1 MKLMEDL
8 IHMLNE
14 ASKAYYNGESTM
26 TDIEYD
32 KLFDELKSLEER
44 TGLIYSNSPNKNVG
58 ATILN
63 HLTKK
68 TIDTQPMLSLDKVH
82 SAEEVVEFAKNKTM
96 VAMLKCD
103 GLSVRLIYKNGKL
116 ESANTRGDGEVGVD
130 ITEHIKQ
137 FQNVPLT
144 IPEHKGE
151 TLIVDGEA
159 IIKLRDFELINKN
172 GQFKNPRNTAAG
184 TLNSLDTSVV
194 KDRKLSFI
202 AWDII
207 SGYNAETME
216 FALNYLDRI
225 GFETVPRVIIQNSS
239 SVEDIDM
246 ANKAIM
252 EYDTIPYNGIVWHL
266 NNIPSD
272 GVVWKYD
279 DLEYGKSLGR
289 TSHHFNWAIAWK
301 PEIETFETRLVD
313 IDWTMGR
320 TGVLTPV
327 AVFEPVDDG
336 ESIITRASLHNLS
349 VMEETVKIPYI
360 GQKLEIYKANMII
373 PQILSADKDGFFRYE
388 LDEEGNERTAW
399 VAEMINLPDICPV
412 CGGMVKIEQEY
423 DTKTLVCINT
433 LCEGKLVNRLDHFAG
448 KKGLDIKGLSK
459 ATLDKLI
466 EWGWVSEPAD
476 LYKLA
481 DHRDEWIKKAGFGVK
496 SVDNILSAIED
507 SRHPTLD
514 QFISSLG
521 IPLIGKTV
529 SKDLLNYIE
538 SYEDLKEKAVS
549 KWDFTKIDGFAY
561 SKANAIWSFNFS
573 EADRVRDFMEF
584 TVEEKVEVVN
594 NLEDLTIVITGKLN
608 SFKNRAELQ
617 EVIESRGGKV
627 VGSVSKNTKY
637 LINNDTQS
645 NSSKN
650 VAAKKLGI
658 PIISEEEFK
667 QKFLT
672 Q

>member
-44 TGLIYSNSPNKNVG
+44 TGLIYSNSPTQKVG
-58 ATILN
+58 ATVLD

-68 TIDTQPMLSLDKVH
+68 TIDIQPMLSLDKVH
-82 SAEEVVEFAKNKTM
+82 SAEEVVEFAKKKTM

-116 ESANTRGDGEVGVD
+116 ESANTRGDGEVGID

-144 IPEHKGE
+144 IPKHKGE

-216 FALNYLDRI
+216 FALNYLDKI

-239 SVEDIDM
+239 SVEDVDM

-252 EYDTIPYNGIVWHL
+252 EYNTIPYNGIVWHL

-279 DLEYGKSLGR
+279 DLDYGKSLGR
-289 TSHHFNWAIAWK
+289 TSHHFNWAVAWK
-301 PEIETFETRLVD
+301 PEIETFETKLVN

-336 ESIITRASLHNLS
+336 ESVITRASLHNLS
-349 VMEETVKIPYI
+349 VMKDTVKIPYV
-360 GQKLEIYKANMII
+360 GQKLKIYKANMII
-373 PQILSADKDGFFRYE
+373 PQILSADKDGFYKYD
-388 LDEEGNERTAW
+388 LDENGNEYTSW
-399 VAEMINLPDICPV
+399 VAEMIPLPEVCPI
-412 CGGMVKIEQEY
+412 CGGMVKIAQEY

-466 EWGWVSEPAD
+466 EWGWVNEPVD

-481 DHRDEWIKKAGFGVK
+481 DHRDEWIQKAGFGVK

-529 SKDLLNYIE
+529 SKDLLDYIE
-538 SYEDLKEKAVS
+538 SYEDLKEKAIS

-561 SKANAIWSFNFS
+561 SKANAIWSFDFS
-573 EADRVRDFMEF
+573 EADRVREFMEF
-584 TVEEKVEVVN
+584 TIEEKVEAVN

-650 VAAKKLGI
+650 VTAKKLGI

-672 Q
+672 

>member
-44 TGLIYSNSPNKNVG
+44 TGLIYSNSPTQKVG
-58 ATILN
+58 ATVLD

-68 TIDTQPMLSLDKVH
+68 TIDIQPMLSLDKVH
-82 SAEEVVEFAKNKTM
+82 SAEEVVEFAKKKTM

-144 IPEHKGE
+144 IPKHKGE

-172 GQFKNPRNTAAG
+172 GQFKNSRNTAAG

-194 KDRKLSFI
+194 KERRLSFI

-207 SGYNAETME
+207 GGIVTNSME
-216 FALNYLDRI
+216 RKLLTLNEF
-225 GFETVPRVIIQNSS
+225 GFEIVPFGVVQGPTIEDVDQLNKLLPSS
-239 SVEDIDM
+239 QSHD
-246 ANKAIM
+246 
-252 EYDTIPYNGIVWHL
+252 
-266 NNIPSD
+266 IPSD

-279 DLEYGKSLGR
+279 DLDYGKSLGR
-289 TSHHFNWAIAWK
+289 TSHHFNWAVAWK
-301 PEIETFETRLVD
+301 PEIETFETKLVN

-336 ESIITRASLHNLS
+336 ESVITRASLHNLS
-349 VMEETVKIPYI
+349 VMEDTVKIPYY

-373 PQILSADKDGFFRYE
+373 PQILSADKDGFVRYE
-388 LDEEGNERTAW
+388 IDEEGNERTAW
-399 VAEMINLPDICPV
+399 VAEMIPLPEECPV
-412 CGGMVKIEQEY
+412 CGGMVKIAKEY

-466 EWGWVSEPAD
+466 EWGWVNEPAD

-481 DHRDEWIKKAGFGVK
+481 DHRDEWIQKTGFGVK

-529 SKDLLNYIE
+529 SKDLLDYIE
-538 SYEDLKEKAVS
+538 SYEDLKEKAIS

-561 SKANAIWSFNFS
+561 SKANAIWSFDFS
-573 EADRVRDFMEF
+573 EADRVREFMEF

-594 NLEDLTIVITGKLN
+594 NLEDVTIVITGKLN

-650 VAAKKLGI
+650 VTAKKLGI

-672 Q
+672 

>member
-1 MKLMEDL
+1 MFKNQMQKLQ
-8 IHMLNE
+8 MLNLIE
-14 ASKAYYNGESTM
+14 KLNQASYAYYNGESIM
-26 TDIEYD
+26 EDAQ
-32 KLFDELKSLEER
+32 FDSLYKELERLEEECNFK
-44 TGLIYSNSPNKNVG
+44 YAMSPTQKVG
-58 ATILN
+58 AEVLD
-63 HLTKK
+63 HLEKISIESK
-68 TIDTQPMLSLDKVH
+68 PMLSLGKVH
-82 SAEEVVEFAKNKTM
+82 SVEEVLDFSKGRAM
-96 VAMLKCD
+96 VAMSKCD
-103 GLSVRLIYKNGKL
+103 GLSMRLVYENGML
-116 ESANTRGDGEVGVD
+116 VSANTRGNGQIGVD
-130 ITEHIKQ
+130 ITAHALHMQ
-137 FQNVPLT
+137 YVPLN
-144 IPEHKGE
+144 ISYKHR
-151 TLIVDGEA
+151 IVVDGEA
-159 IIKLRDFELINKN
+159 VIYYSDFEKTNKN
-172 GQFKNPRNTAAG
+172 NEFKNPRNTAAG
-184 TLNSLDTSVV
+184 TLNSLDPKLASE
-194 KDRKLSFI
+194 RRLSFV
-202 AWDII
+202 AWDITEGG
-207 SGYNAETME
+207 SENTME
-216 FALNYLDRI
+216 RRLYELDVL
-225 GFETVPRVIIQNSS
+225 GFKVVPNIVLVDVQDYSIEET
-239 SVEDIDM
+239 
-246 ANKAIM
+246 
-252 EYDTIPYNGIVWHL
+252 
-266 NNIPSD
+266 NNILHSIADLPTD
-272 GVVWKYD
+272 GVVWKYND
-279 DLEYGKSLGR
+279 IAYGESLGR

-336 ESIITRASLHNLS
+336 ESVITRASLHNLS
-349 VMEETVKIPYI
+349 VMEDTVKIPYY

-373 PQILSADKDGFFRYE
+373 PQILSADKDGFVRYE
-388 LDEEGNERTAW
+388 IDEEGNERTAW
-399 VAEMINLPDICPV
+399 VAEMIPLPEVCPV
-412 CGGMVKIEQEY
+412 CGGMVKIAKEY

-466 EWGWVSEPAD
+466 EWGWVNEPVD

-481 DHRDEWIKKAGFGVK
+481 DHRDEWIQKTGFGVK

-529 SKDLLNYIE
+529 SKDLLDYIE
-538 SYEDLKEKAVS
+538 SYEDLKEKAIS

-561 SKANAIWSFNFS
+561 SKANAIWSFDFS
-573 EADRVRDFMEF
+573 EADRVREFMEF
-584 TVEEKVEVVN
+584 TVEEKVEVIN
-594 NLEDLTIVITGKLN
+594 NLEDITIVITGKLN

-650 VAAKKLGI
+650 VTAKKLGI

-672 Q
+672 

>member
-44 TGLIYSNSPNKNVG
+44 TGLIYSNSPTQKVG
-58 ATILN
+58 ATVLD

-68 TIDTQPMLSLDKVH
+68 TIDIQPMLSLDKVH
-82 SAEEVVEFAKNKTM
+82 SAEEIVEFAKKKTM

-144 IPEHKGE
+144 IPKHKGE

-194 KDRKLSFI
+194 KERRLSFI

-207 SGYNAETME
+207 GGIITNSME
-216 FALNYLDRI
+216 RNLLTLNEF
-225 GFETVPRVIIQNSS
+225 GFEIVPFGIVQDPT
-239 SVEDIDM
+239 VEDVDQL
-246 ANKAIM
+246 NKLLPSSQSH
-252 EYDTIPYNGIVWHL
+252 DIPN
-266 NNIPSD
+266 D

-279 DLEYGKSLGR
+279 DLNYGKSLGR
-289 TSHHFNWAIAWK
+289 TSHHFNWAVAWK
-301 PEIETFETRLVD
+301 PEIETFETKLVN

-336 ESIITRASLHNLS
+336 ESVITRASLHNLS
-349 VMEETVKIPYI
+349 VMEDTVKIPYY
-360 GQKLEIYKANMII
+360 GQKLKIYKANMII
-373 PQILSADKDGFFRYE
+373 PQILSADKDGFVRYE
-388 LDEEGNERTAW
+388 IDEEGNERTAW
-399 VAEMINLPDICPV
+399 VAEMIPLPQECPV
-412 CGGMVKIEQEY
+412 CGGMVKIVQEY

-466 EWGWVSEPAD
+466 EWGWVNEPVD

-481 DHRDEWIKKAGFGVK
+481 DHRDEWIQKAGFGVK

-529 SKDLLNYIE
+529 SKDLLDYIE
-538 SYEDLKEKAVS
+538 SYEDLKEKAIS
-549 KWDFTKIDGFAY
+549 KWDFTEIDGFAY
-561 SKANAIWSFNFS
+561 SKANAIWSFDFS
-573 EADRVRDFMEF
+573 EADRVREFMEF
-584 TVEEKVEVVN
+584 TVEEKPEVKAT
-594 NLEDLTIVITGKLN
+594 LEGAVVVITGRLN
-608 SFKNRAELQ
+608 QFKNRAELQ
-617 EVIESRGGKV
+617 TAIINHGGKV
-627 VGSVSKNTKY
+627 VGSISKNTTY
-637 LINNDTQS
+637 LINNDITS
-645 NSSKN
+645 GSAKN
-650 VAAKKLGI
+650 VSAKKLGI
-658 PIISEEEFK
+658 PILAEEEFS

-672 Q
+672 

>member
-1 MKLMEDL
+1 MENL
-8 IHMLNE
+8 IHILNE

-44 TGLIYSNSPNKNVG
+44 TGLIYSNSPTQKVG
-58 ATILN
+58 ATILD

-68 TIDTQPMLSLDKVH
+68 TIDIQPMLSLDKVH
-82 SAEEVVEFAKNKTM
+82 SAEEVVEFAKKKTM

-116 ESANTRGDGEVGVD
+116 ESANTRGNGEVGVD

-137 FQNVPLT
+137 FLNVPLT
-144 IPEHKGE
+144 IPKYKGE

-159 IIKLRDFELINKN
+159 VIKLKDFELINKN

-194 KDRKLSFI
+194 KDRRLSFI

-207 SGYNAETME
+207 EGIISNSME
-216 FALNYLDRI
+216 RNLITLNEF
-225 GFETVPRVIIQNSS
+225 GFETVPF
-239 SVEDIDM
+239 
-246 ANKAIM
+246 
-252 EYDTIPYNGIVWHL
+252 GIVQEPTIEEVDQL
-266 NNIPSD
+266 NKRLPSSQSYDIPSD

-279 DLEYGKSLGR
+279 DLDYAKSLGR
-289 TSHHFNWAIAWK
+289 TSHHFNWAVAWK
-301 PEIETFETRLVD
+301 PEIETFETKLVN
-313 IDWTMGR
+313 IDWNMGR
-320 TGVLTPV
+320 MGALTPV

-336 ESIITRASLHNLS
+336 ESVITRASLHNLS
-349 VMEETVKIPYI
+349 VMEEILGIPYI

-373 PQILSADKDGFFRYE
+373 PQILSADKDGFDIYAT
-388 LDEEGNERTAW
+388 DKKGNKLIKW
-399 VAEMINLPDICPV
+399 NNPQIYLPQKCPI
-412 CGGMVKIEQEY
+412 CGGMVKIVQEY

-466 EWGWVSEPAD
+466 EWGWVNEPAD

-481 DHRDEWIKKAGFGVK
+481 DHRDEWIQKTGFGVK

-529 SKDLLNYIE
+529 SKDLLDYIE
-538 SYEDLKEKAVS
+538 SYEDLKEKAIS

-561 SKANAIWSFNFS
+561 SKANAIWSFDFS
-573 EADRVRDFMEF
+573 EADRVREFMEF
-584 TVEEKVEVVN
+584 TVEEKPEVKAT
-594 NLEDLTIVITGKLN
+594 LEGAVVVITGRLN
-608 SFKNRAELQ
+608 QFKNRAELQ
-617 EVIESRGGKV
+617 TAIINHGGKV
-627 VGSVSKNTKY
+627 VGSISKNTTY
-637 LINNDTQS
+637 LINNDITS
-645 NSSKN
+645 GSVKN
-650 VAAKKLGI
+650 ISAKKLGV
-658 PIISEEEFK
+658 PILTEEEFS

-672 Q
+672 

>member
-44 TGLIYSNSPNKNVG
+44 TGLIYSNSPTQKVG
-58 ATILN
+58 ATVLD

-68 TIDTQPMLSLDKVH
+68 TIDIQPMLSLDKVH
-82 SAEEVVEFAKNKTM
+82 SAEEVVEFAKKKTM

-144 IPEHKGE
+144 IPKYKGE

-159 IIKLRDFELINKN
+159 IIKLRDFEFINKN

-194 KDRKLSFI
+194 KERRLSFI

-207 SGYNAETME
+207 GGIISNSME
-216 FALNYLDRI
+216 RKLLTLNEF
-225 GFETVPRVIIQNSS
+225 GFEIVPFGVVQGPTIEDVDQLNKLLPSS
-239 SVEDIDM
+239 QSHD
-246 ANKAIM
+246 
-252 EYDTIPYNGIVWHL
+252 
-266 NNIPSD
+266 IPSD

-279 DLEYGKSLGR
+279 DLDYGKSLGR
-289 TSHHFNWAIAWK
+289 TSHHFNWAVAWK
-301 PEIETFETRLVD
+301 PEIETFETKLVN

-336 ESIITRASLHNLS
+336 ESVITRASLHNLS
-349 VMEETVKIPYI
+349 VMEDTVKIPYY

-373 PQILSADKDGFFRYE
+373 PQILSADKDGFVRYE
-388 LDEEGNERTAW
+388 IDEEGNERTAW
-399 VAEMINLPDICPV
+399 VAEMIPLPEVCPV
-412 CGGMVKIEQEY
+412 CGGMVKIAKEY

-466 EWGWVSEPAD
+466 EWGWVNEPVD

-481 DHRDEWIKKAGFGVK
+481 DHRDEWIQKTGFGVK
-496 SVDNILSAIED
+496 SVDNILSSIED

-529 SKDLLNYIE
+529 SKDLLDYIE
-538 SYEDLKEKAVS
+538 SYEDLKEKAIS

-561 SKANAIWSFNFS
+561 SKANAIWSFDFS
-573 EADRVRDFMEF
+573 EADRVREFMEF

-650 VAAKKLGI
+650 VTAKKLGI

-672 Q
+672 

>member
-1 MKLMEDL
+1 MKSMENL
-8 IHMLNE
+8 IHILNE

-44 TGLIYSNSPNKNVG
+44 TGLIYSNSPTQKVG
-58 ATILN
+58 ATILD

-68 TIDTQPMLSLDKVH
+68 TIDIQPMLSLDKVH
-82 SAEEVVEFAKNKTM
+82 SAEEVVEFAKKKTM

-103 GLSVRLIYKNGKL
+103 GLSVRIIYKNGKL
-116 ESANTRGDGEVGVD
+116 ESANTRGNGEVGVD

-137 FQNVPLT
+137 FLNVPLT
-144 IPEHKGE
+144 IPKYKGE

-159 IIKLRDFELINKN
+159 IIKLKDFELINKN

-194 KDRKLSFI
+194 KDRRLSFI

-207 SGYNAETME
+207 EGIISNSME
-216 FALNYLDRI
+216 RNLITLNGF
-225 GFETVPRVIIQNSS
+225 GFETVPF
-239 SVEDIDM
+239 
-246 ANKAIM
+246 
-252 EYDTIPYNGIVWHL
+252 GIVQEPTIEEVDQL
-266 NNIPSD
+266 NKRLLSSQSYDIPSD

-279 DLEYGKSLGR
+279 DLDYGKSLGR
-289 TSHHFNWAIAWK
+289 TSHHFNWAVAWK
-301 PEIETFETRLVD
+301 PEIETFETKLVN

-336 ESIITRASLHNLS
+336 ESVITRASLHNLS
-349 VMEETVKIPYI
+349 VMEEILGIPYI

-373 PQILSADKDGFFRYE
+373 PQILSADKDGFVRYE
-388 LDEEGNERTAW
+388 IDEDGNERTAW
-399 VAEMINLPDICPV
+399 VAEMIPLPQVCPV
-412 CGGMVKIEQEY
+412 CGGMVKIVQEY

-433 LCEGKLVNRLDHFAG
+433 LCEGKLVNKLDHFAG

-466 EWGWVSEPAD
+466 EWGWVNEPAD

-481 DHRDEWIKKAGFGVK
+481 DHRDEWIQKTGFGVK
-496 SVDNILSAIED
+496 SVDNILNAIED

-529 SKDLLNYIE
+529 SKDLLDYIE
-538 SYEDLKEKAVS
+538 SYEDLKEKAIS

-561 SKANAIWSFNFS
+561 NKANAIWSFGFS
-573 EADRVRDFMEF
+573 EADRVRGFMEF
-584 TVEEKVEVVN
+584 TVEEKPEVKATLDGVVV
-594 NLEDLTIVITGKLN
+594 VITGRLN
-608 SFKNRAELQ
+608 QFKNRAELQ
-617 EVIESRGGKV
+617 TAIINHGGKV
-627 VGSVSKNTKY
+627 VGSISKNTTY
-637 LINNDTQS
+637 LINNDITS
-645 NSSKN
+645 GSVKN
-650 VAAKKLGI
+650 ISAKKLGV
-658 PIISEEEFK
+658 PILTEEEFS

-672 Q
+672 

>member
-44 TGLIYSNSPNKNVG
+44 TGLIYSNSPTQKVG
-58 ATILN
+58 ATVLD

-68 TIDTQPMLSLDKVH
+68 TIDIQPMLSLDKVH
-82 SAEEVVEFAKNKTM
+82 SAEEVVEFAKKKTM

-137 FQNVPLT
+137 FLNVPLT
-144 IPEHKGE
+144 IPRYKIE

-159 IIKLRDFELINKN
+159 IIKSRDFELINKN

-194 KDRKLSFI
+194 KERRLSFI

-207 SGYNAETME
+207 GGVISNSME
-216 FALNYLDRI
+216 RNLLTLNEF
-225 GFETVPRVIIQNSS
+225 GFETVPFGVVQEPTIEDVDQLNKLLPSS
-239 SVEDIDM
+239 QSHD
-246 ANKAIM
+246 
-252 EYDTIPYNGIVWHL
+252 
-266 NNIPSD
+266 IPSD

-279 DLEYGKSLGR
+279 DLDYGKTLGR
-289 TSHHFNWAIAWK
+289 TSHHFNWAVAWK
-301 PEIETFETRLVD
+301 PEIETFETKLVN

-336 ESIITRASLHNLS
+336 ESVITRASLHNLS
-349 VMEETVKIPYI
+349 VMEDTVKIPYY

-373 PQILSADKDGFFRYE
+373 PQILSADKDGFVRYE
-388 LDEEGNERTAW
+388 IDEDGNERTAW
-399 VAEMINLPDICPV
+399 VAEMIPLPEECPI
-412 CGGMVKIEQEY
+412 CGGMVKIAKEY

-466 EWGWVSEPAD
+466 EWGWVNEPVD

-481 DHRDEWIKKAGFGVK
+481 DRRDEWIKKAGFGVK
-496 SVDNILSAIED
+496 SVDNILSVIED

-529 SKDLLNYIE
+529 SKDLLDYIE
-538 SYEDLKEKAVS
+538 SYEDLKEKAIS

-561 SKANAIWSFNFS
+561 SKANAIWSFDFS
-573 EADRVRDFMEF
+573 EADRVREFMEF

-650 VAAKKLGI
+650 VTAKKLGI

-672 Q
+672 

>member
-44 TGLIYSNSPNKNVG
+44 TGLIYSNSPTQKVG
-58 ATILN
+58 ATVLD

-68 TIDTQPMLSLDKVH
+68 TIDIQPMLSLDKVH
-82 SAEEVVEFAKNKTM
+82 SAEEVVEFAKKKTM

-144 IPEHKGE
+144 IPKYKGE

-194 KDRKLSFI
+194 KERRLSFI

-207 SGYNAETME
+207 GGIISNSME
-216 FALNYLDRI
+216 RKLLTLNEF
-225 GFETVPRVIIQNSS
+225 GFEIVPFGVVQGPTIEDVDQLNKLLPSS
-239 SVEDIDM
+239 QSHD
-246 ANKAIM
+246 
-252 EYDTIPYNGIVWHL
+252 
-266 NNIPSD
+266 IPSD

-279 DLEYGKSLGR
+279 DLDYGKSLGR
-289 TSHHFNWAIAWK
+289 TSHHFNWAVAWK
-301 PEIETFETRLVD
+301 PEIETFETKLVN

-336 ESIITRASLHNLS
+336 ESVITRASLHNLS
-349 VMEETVKIPYI
+349 VMEDTVKIPYY

-373 PQILSADKDGFFRYE
+373 PQILSADKDGFVRYE
-388 LDEEGNERTAW
+388 IDEEGNERTAW
-399 VAEMINLPDICPV
+399 VAEMIPLPEVCPV
-412 CGGMVKIEQEY
+412 CGGMVKIAKEY

-466 EWGWVSEPAD
+466 EWGWVNEPVD

-481 DHRDEWIKKAGFGVK
+481 DHRDEWIQKTGFGVK

-538 SYEDLKEKAVS
+538 SYEDLKEKAIS

-561 SKANAIWSFNFS
+561 SKANAIWSFDFS
-573 EADRVRDFMEF
+573 EADRVREFMEF

-650 VAAKKLGI
+650 VTAKKLGI

-672 Q
+672 

>member
-1 MKLMEDL
+1 MKSMENL
-8 IHMLNE
+8 IHILNE
-14 ASKAYYNGESTM
+14 ASKAYYNGEPTM

-44 TGLIYSNSPNKNVG
+44 TGLIYSNSPTQKVG
-58 ATILN
+58 ATILD

-68 TIDTQPMLSLDKVH
+68 TIDIQPMLSLDKVH
-82 SAEEVVEFAKNKTM
+82 SAEEVVEFAKKKTM

-116 ESANTRGDGEVGVD
+116 ESANTRGNGEVGVD

-137 FQNVPLT
+137 FLNVPLT
-144 IPEHKGE
+144 IPKYKGE

-159 IIKLRDFELINKN
+159 VIKLKDFELINKN

-194 KDRKLSFI
+194 KDRRLSFI

-207 SGYNAETME
+207 EGIISNSME
-216 FALNYLDRI
+216 RNLITLNEF
-225 GFETVPRVIIQNSS
+225 GFETVPF
-239 SVEDIDM
+239 
-246 ANKAIM
+246 
-252 EYDTIPYNGIVWHL
+252 GIVQEPTIEEVDQL
-266 NNIPSD
+266 NKRLPSSQSYDIPSD

-279 DLEYGKSLGR
+279 DLDYGKSLGR
-289 TSHHFNWAIAWK
+289 TSHHFNWAVAWK
-301 PEIETFETRLVD
+301 PEIETFETKLVN
-313 IDWTMGR
+313 IDWNMGR
-320 TGVLTPV
+320 MGALTPV

-336 ESIITRASLHNLS
+336 ESVITRASLHNLS
-349 VMEETVKIPYI
+349 VMEEILGIPYI

-373 PQILSADKDGFFRYE
+373 PQILSADKDGFDIYAT
-388 LDEEGNERTAW
+388 DKKGNKLIKW
-399 VAEMINLPDICPV
+399 NNPQIYLPQKCPV
-412 CGGMVKIEQEY
+412 CGGMVKIVQKY

-433 LCEGKLVNRLDHFAG
+433 LCEGKLVNKLDHFAG

-466 EWGWVSEPAD
+466 EWGWVNEPAD

-481 DHRDEWIKKAGFGVK
+481 DHRDEWIQKTGFGVK

-529 SKDLLNYIE
+529 SKDLLDYIE
-538 SYEDLKEKAVS
+538 SYEDLKEKAIS

-561 SKANAIWSFNFS
+561 NKANAIWSFDFS
-573 EADRVRDFMEF
+573 EADRVREFMEF
-584 TVEEKVEVVN
+584 TIEEKPEVKAT
-594 NLEDLTIVITGKLN
+594 LEGAVVVITGRLN
-608 SFKNRAELQ
+608 QFKNRAELQ
-617 EVIESRGGKV
+617 TAIINHGGKV
-627 VGSVSKNTKY
+627 VGSISKNTTY
-637 LINNDTQS
+637 LINNDITS
-645 NSSKN
+645 GSVKN
-650 VAAKKLGI
+650 ISAKKLGV
-658 PIISEEEFK
+658 PILTEEEFS

-672 Q
+672 

>member
-44 TGLIYSNSPNKNVG
+44 TGLIYSNSPTQKVG
-58 ATILN
+58 ATVLD

-68 TIDTQPMLSLDKVH
+68 TIDIQPMLSLDKVH
-82 SAEEVVEFAKNKTM
+82 SAEEVVEFAKKKTM

-144 IPEHKGE
+144 IPRYKGE

-159 IIKLRDFELINKN
+159 VIKFKDFESINKN

-194 KDRKLSFI
+194 KERRLSFI

-207 SGYNAETME
+207 GGIISNSME
-216 FALNYLDRI
+216 RKLLTLNEF
-225 GFETVPRVIIQNSS
+225 GFEIVPFGVVQGPTIEDVDQLNKLLPSS
-239 SVEDIDM
+239 QSHD
-246 ANKAIM
+246 
-252 EYDTIPYNGIVWHL
+252 
-266 NNIPSD
+266 IPSD

-279 DLEYGKSLGR
+279 DLDYGKSLGR
-289 TSHHFNWAIAWK
+289 TSHHFNWAVAWK
-301 PEIETFETRLVD
+301 PEIETFETKLVN

-336 ESIITRASLHNLS
+336 ESVITRASLHNLS
-349 VMEETVKIPYI
+349 VMEDTVKIPYY

-373 PQILSADKDGFFRYE
+373 PQILSADKDGFVRYE
-388 LDEEGNERTAW
+388 IDEEGNERTAW
-399 VAEMINLPDICPV
+399 VAEMIPLPEVCPV
-412 CGGMVKIEQEY
+412 CGGMVKIAKEY

-466 EWGWVSEPAD
+466 EWGWVNEPAD

-529 SKDLLNYIE
+529 SKDLLDYVE
-538 SYEDLKEKAVS
+538 SYEDLKEKAIS

-561 SKANAIWSFNFS
+561 SKANAIWSFDFS
-573 EADRVRDFMEF
+573 EADRVREFMEF

-650 VAAKKLGI
+650 VTAKKLGI

-672 Q
+672 

>member
-44 TGLIYSNSPNKNVG
+44 TGLIYSNSPTQKVG
-58 ATILN
+58 ATVLD

-68 TIDTQPMLSLDKVH
+68 TIDIQPMLSLDKVH
-82 SAEEVVEFAKNKTM
+82 SAEEVVEFAKKKTM

-103 GLSVRLIYKNGKL
+103 GLSVRLIYKNGKF

-144 IPEHKGE
+144 IPKYKGE

-194 KDRKLSFI
+194 KERRLSFI

-207 SGYNAETME
+207 GGIISNSME
-216 FALNYLDRI
+216 RKLLTLNEF
-225 GFETVPRVIIQNSS
+225 GFEIVPFGVVQGPTIEDVDQLNKLLPSS
-239 SVEDIDM
+239 QSHD
-246 ANKAIM
+246 
-252 EYDTIPYNGIVWHL
+252 
-266 NNIPSD
+266 IPSD

-279 DLEYGKSLGR
+279 DLDYGKSLGR
-289 TSHHFNWAIAWK
+289 TSHHFNWAVAWK
-301 PEIETFETRLVD
+301 PEIETFETKLVN

-336 ESIITRASLHNLS
+336 ESVITRASLHNLS
-349 VMEETVKIPYI
+349 VMEDTVKIPYY

-373 PQILSADKDGFFRYE
+373 PQILSADKDGFVRYE
-388 LDEEGNERTAW
+388 IDEEGNERTAW
-399 VAEMINLPDICPV
+399 VAEMIPLPEECPV
-412 CGGMVKIEQEY
+412 CGGMVKIAQEY

-466 EWGWVSEPAD
+466 EWGWVNEPAD

-481 DHRDEWIKKAGFGVK
+481 DHRDEWIQKTGFGVK

-507 SRHPTLD
+507 SQHPTLD

-538 SYEDLKEKAVS
+538 SYEDLKEKAIS

-561 SKANAIWSFNFS
+561 SKANAIWSFDFS
-573 EADRVRDFMEF
+573 EADRVREFMEF

-637 LINNDTQS
+637 LINNDIQS

-650 VAAKKLGI
+650 VTAKKLGI

-672 Q
+672 

>member
-1 MKLMEDL
+1 MKSMENL
-8 IHMLNE
+8 IHILNE

-44 TGLIYSNSPNKNVG
+44 TGLIYSNSPTQKVG
-58 ATILN
+58 ATILD

-68 TIDTQPMLSLDKVH
+68 TIDIQPMLSLDKVH
-82 SAEEVVEFAKNKTM
+82 SAEEVVEFAKKKTM

-116 ESANTRGDGEVGVD
+116 ESANTRGNGEVGVD

-137 FQNVPLT
+137 FLNVPLT
-144 IPEHKGE
+144 IPKYKGE

-159 IIKLRDFELINKN
+159 IIKLKDFELINKN

-194 KDRKLSFI
+194 KDRRLSFI

-207 SGYNAETME
+207 EGIISNSME
-216 FALNYLDRI
+216 RNLITLNEF
-225 GFETVPRVIIQNSS
+225 GFETVPF
-239 SVEDIDM
+239 
-246 ANKAIM
+246 
-252 EYDTIPYNGIVWHL
+252 GIVQEPTIEEVDQL
-266 NNIPSD
+266 NKRLISSQSYDIPSD

-279 DLEYGKSLGR
+279 DLDYGKSLGR
-289 TSHHFNWAIAWK
+289 TSHHFNWAVAWK
-301 PEIETFETRLVD
+301 PEIETFETKLVN

-336 ESIITRASLHNLS
+336 ESVITRASLHNLS
-349 VMEETVKIPYI
+349 VMEEILGIPYI

-373 PQILSADKDGFFRYE
+373 PQILSADKDGFDIYAT
-388 LDEEGNERTAW
+388 DKKGNKLIKW
-399 VAEMINLPDICPV
+399 NNPQIYLPQKCPI
-412 CGGMVKIEQEY
+412 CGGMVKIVQEY

-466 EWGWVSEPAD
+466 EWGWVNEPVD

-481 DHRDEWIKKAGFGVK
+481 EHRDEWIQKTGFGVK
-496 SVDNILSAIED
+496 SVDNILNAIED

-529 SKDLLNYIE
+529 SKDLLDYIE
-538 SYEDLKEKAVS
+538 SYEDLKEKAIS

-561 SKANAIWSFNFS
+561 NKANAIWSFDFS
-573 EADRVRDFMEF
+573 EADRVREFMEF
-584 TVEEKVEVVN
+584 TVEEKSEVKATLDGAVV
-594 NLEDLTIVITGKLN
+594 VITGRLN
-608 SFKNRAELQ
+608 QFKNRAELQ
-617 EVIESRGGKV
+617 TAIINHGGKV
-627 VGSVSKNTKY
+627 VGSISKNTTY
-637 LINNDTQS
+637 LINNDITS
-645 NSSKN
+645 GSVKN
-650 VAAKKLGI
+650 ISAKKLGV
-658 PIISEEEFK
+658 PILTEEEFS

-672 Q
+672 

>member
-44 TGLIYSNSPNKNVG
+44 TGLIYSNSPTQNVG

-63 HLTKK
+63 HLIKK

-82 SAEEVVEFAKNKTM
+82 SAEEVVEFAKKKTM

-116 ESANTRGDGEVGVD
+116 ESANTRGDGEIGVD

-151 TLIVDGEA
+151 ILIVDGEA
-159 IIKLRDFELINKN
+159 IIKLRDFELINKD

-239 SVEDIDM
+239 SVEDVDM

-272 GVVWKYD
+272 GVVWKYN
-279 DLEYGKSLGR
+279 DLDYGKSLGR
-289 TSHHFNWAIAWK
+289 TSHHFNWAVAWK
-301 PEIETFETRLVD
+301 PEIETFETKLVN

-336 ESIITRASLHNLS
+336 ESVITRASLHNLS
-349 VMEETVKIPYI
+349 VMEDTVKIPYY

-373 PQILSADKDGFFRYE
+373 PQILSADKDGFVRYE
-388 LDEEGNERTAW
+388 IDEEGNERTVW
-399 VAEMINLPDICPV
+399 VAEMIPLPEVCPV
-412 CGGMVKIEQEY
+412 CGGMVKIAQEY

-466 EWGWVSEPAD
+466 EWGWVNEPVD

-481 DHRDEWIKKAGFGVK
+481 DHRDEWIQKTGFGVK

-529 SKDLLNYIE
+529 SKDLLDYIE
-538 SYEDLKEKAVS
+538 SYEDLKEKAIS

-561 SKANAIWSFNFS
+561 SKANAIWSFDFS
-573 EADRVRDFMEF
+573 EADRVREFMEF
-584 TVEEKVEVVN
+584 TVEEKVEAVN

-650 VAAKKLGI
+650 VTAKKLGI

-672 Q
+672 

>member
-1 MKLMEDL
+1 MKSMEDL

-44 TGLIYSNSPNKNVG
+44 TGLIYSNSPTQKVG
-58 ATILN
+58 ATVLD

-68 TIDTQPMLSLDKVH
+68 TIDIQPMLSLDKVH
-82 SAEEVVEFAKNKTM
+82 SAEEVVEFAKKKTM

-116 ESANTRGDGEVGVD
+116 ESANTRGNGEVGVD

-144 IPEHKGE
+144 IPRYKGE

-194 KDRKLSFI
+194 KERRLSFI

-207 SGYNAETME
+207 GGIITNSME
-216 FALNYLDRI
+216 RNLLTLNEF
-225 GFETVPRVIIQNSS
+225 GFEIVPFGIVQDPT
-239 SVEDIDM
+239 VEDVDQL
-246 ANKAIM
+246 NKLLPSSQSH
-252 EYDTIPYNGIVWHL
+252 D
-266 NNIPSD
+266 IPSD

-279 DLEYGKSLGR
+279 DLDYGKSLGR
-289 TSHHFNWAIAWK
+289 TSHHFNWAVAWK
-301 PEIETFETRLVD
+301 PEIETFETKLVN

-320 TGVLTPV
+320 SGVLTPV
-327 AVFEPVDDG
+327 AVFKPVDDG
-336 ESIITRASLHNLS
+336 ESVITRASLHNLS
-349 VMEETVKIPYI
+349 IMEDTVKIPYY
-360 GQKLEIYKANMII
+360 GQKLKIYKANMII
-373 PQILSADKDGFFRYE
+373 PQILSADKDGFVRYE
-388 LDEEGNERTAW
+388 IDEEGNERTAW
-399 VAEMINLPDICPV
+399 VAEMIPLPQVCPI
-412 CGGMVKIEQEY
+412 CGGMVKIAQEY

-466 EWGWVSEPAD
+466 EWGWVNEPVD
-476 LYKLA
+476 LYRLA
-481 DHRDEWIKKAGFGVK
+481 DHRDEWIQKAGFGVK

-529 SKDLLNYIE
+529 SKDLLDYIE
-538 SYEDLKEKAVS
+538 SYEDLKEKAIS

-561 SKANAIWSFNFS
+561 NKANAIWSFDFS
-573 EADRVRDFMEF
+573 EADRVREFMEF
-584 TVEEKVEVVN
+584 TVEEKPEVQAT
-594 NLEDLTIVITGKLN
+594 LEGAVVVITGRLN
-608 SFKNRAELQ
+608 QFKNRAELQ
-617 EVIESRGGKV
+617 TAIVNHGGKV
-627 VGSVSKNTKY
+627 VGSISKNTTY
-637 LINNDTQS
+637 LINNDITS
-645 NSSKN
+645 GSAKN
-650 VAAKKLGI
+650 VSAKKLGVSI
-658 PIISEEEFK
+658 LTEEEFS

-672 Q
+672 

>member
-1 MKLMEDL
+1 MKSMENL
-8 IHMLNE
+8 IHILNE

-44 TGLIYSNSPNKNVG
+44 TGLIYSNSPTQKVG
-58 ATILN
+58 ATILD

-68 TIDTQPMLSLDKVH
+68 TIDIQPMLSLDKVH
-82 SAEEVVEFAKNKTM
+82 SAEEVVEFAKKKTM

-103 GLSVRLIYKNGKL
+103 GLSVRIIYKNGKL
-116 ESANTRGDGEVGVD
+116 ESANTRGNGEVGVD

-137 FQNVPLT
+137 FLNVPLT
-144 IPEHKGE
+144 IPKYKGE

-159 IIKLRDFELINKN
+159 IIKLKDFELINKN

-194 KDRKLSFI
+194 KDRRLSFI

-207 SGYNAETME
+207 EGIISNSME
-216 FALNYLDRI
+216 RNLITLNEF
-225 GFETVPRVIIQNSS
+225 GFETVPF
-239 SVEDIDM
+239 
-246 ANKAIM
+246 
-252 EYDTIPYNGIVWHL
+252 GIVQEPTIEEVDQL
-266 NNIPSD
+266 NKRLLSSQSYDIPSD

-279 DLEYGKSLGR
+279 DLDYGKSLGR
-289 TSHHFNWAIAWK
+289 TSHHFNWAVAWK
-301 PEIETFETRLVD
+301 PEIETFETKLVN
-313 IDWTMGR
+313 IDWNMGR
-320 TGVLTPV
+320 MGALTPV

-336 ESIITRASLHNLS
+336 ESVITRASLHNLS
-349 VMEETVKIPYI
+349 VMEEILGIPYI

-373 PQILSADKDGFFRYE
+373 PQILSADKDGFDIYAT
-388 LDEEGNERTAW
+388 DKKGNKLIKW
-399 VAEMINLPDICPV
+399 NNSQIYLPQKCPI
-412 CGGMVKIEQEY
+412 CGGMVKIVQKY

-433 LCEGKLVNRLDHFAG
+433 LCEGKLVNKLDHFAG

-466 EWGWVSEPAD
+466 EWGWVNEPAD

-481 DHRDEWIKKAGFGVK
+481 DYRDEWIQKTGFGVK

-529 SKDLLNYIE
+529 SKDLLDYID
-538 SYEDLKEKAVS
+538 SYEDLKEKAIS

-561 SKANAIWSFNFS
+561 SKANAIWSFDFS
-573 EADRVRDFMEF
+573 EADRVREFMEF
-584 TVEEKVEVVN
+584 TVEEKPEVKAT
-594 NLEDLTIVITGKLN
+594 LEGAVVVITGRLN
-608 SFKNRAELQ
+608 QFKNRAELQ
-617 EVIESRGGKV
+617 TAIINHGGKV
-627 VGSVSKNTKY
+627 VGSISKNTTY
-637 LINNDTQS
+637 LINNDITS
-645 NSSKN
+645 GSVKN
-650 VAAKKLGI
+650 VSAKKLGV
-658 PIISEEEFK
+658 PILTEEEFN

-672 Q
+672 

>member
-1 MKLMEDL
+1 MKSMEDL

-32 KLFDELKSLEER
+32 KLFDALKSLEER
-44 TGLIYSNSPNKNVG
+44 TGLIYSNSPTQKVG
-58 ATILN
+58 ATVLD
-63 HLTKK
+63 HLAKK
-68 TIDTQPMLSLDKVH
+68 TIDIQPMLSLDKVH
-82 SAEEVVEFAKNKTM
+82 SAEEVVEFAKKKTM

-144 IPEHKGE
+144 IPRYKGE

-159 IIKLRDFELINKN
+159 IIKSRDFELINEN

-194 KDRKLSFI
+194 KERRLSFI

-207 SGYNAETME
+207 GGVISNSME
-216 FALNYLDRI
+216 RKLLTLNEF
-225 GFETVPRVIIQNSS
+225 GFEIVPFGVVQEPTI
-239 SVEDIDM
+239 EDVD
-246 ANKAIM
+246 
-252 EYDTIPYNGIVWHL
+252 HL
-266 NNIPSD
+266 NKLLPSMQSHDIPSD

-279 DLEYGKSLGR
+279 DLDYGKSLGR
-289 TSHHFNWAIAWK
+289 TSHHFNWAVAWK
-301 PEIETFETRLVD
+301 PEIETFETKLVN

-336 ESIITRASLHNLS
+336 ESVITRASLHNLS
-349 VMEETVKIPYI
+349 VMEDTVKIPYY

-373 PQILSADKDGFFRYE
+373 PQILSADKDGFVRYE
-388 LDEEGNERTAW
+388 IDEEGNERTAW
-399 VAEMINLPDICPV
+399 VAEMIPLPEECPV
-412 CGGMVKIEQEY
+412 CGGMVKIAKEY

-466 EWGWVSEPAD
+466 EWGWVNEPAD

-481 DHRDEWIKKAGFGVK
+481 DHRDEWIQKTGFGVK

-529 SKDLLNYIE
+529 SKDLLDYIE
-538 SYEDLKEKAVS
+538 SYEDLKEKVIS

-561 SKANAIWSFNFS
+561 SKANAIWSFDFS
-573 EADRVRDFMEF
+573 EADRVREFMEF

-650 VAAKKLGI
+650 VTAKKLGI

-672 Q
+672 

>member
-44 TGLIYSNSPNKNVG
+44 TGLIYSNSPTQKVG
-58 ATILN
+58 ATVLD

-68 TIDTQPMLSLDKVH
+68 TIDIQPMLSLDKVH
-82 SAEEVVEFAKNKTM
+82 SAEEVVEFAKKKTM

-103 GLSVRLIYKNGKL
+103 GLSVRLIYKNGKF

-137 FQNVPLT
+137 FLNVPLT
-144 IPEHKGE
+144 IPKHKGE

-194 KDRKLSFI
+194 KERRLSFI

-207 SGYNAETME
+207 GGIVTNSME
-216 FALNYLDRI
+216 RKLLTLI
-225 GFETVPRVIIQNSS
+225 ELGFETVPF
-239 SVEDIDM
+239 
-246 ANKAIM
+246 
-252 EYDTIPYNGIVWHL
+252 GIVDNPNIDDVEQL
-266 NNIPSD
+266 NTQLPSMEFHDIPSD

-279 DLEYGKSLGR
+279 DLAYGKSLGK
-289 TSHHFNWAIAWK
+289 TSHHFNWAVAWK
-301 PEIETFETRLVD
+301 PEIETFETRLLG

-336 ESIITRASLHNLS
+336 ESVIERASLHNLS
-349 VMEETVKIPYI
+349 ILVELLGGAPCV
-360 GQKLEIYKANMII
+360 GQKIEIYKANMII
-373 PQILSADKDGFFRYE
+373 PQVLKADK
-388 LDEEGNERTAW
+388 N
-399 VAEMINLPDICPV
+399 NLTSCYATDKFGHKLIEWDYPTISFPTVCPI
-412 CGGMVKIEQEY
+412 CGGMVKIAQEY

-466 EWGWVSEPAD
+466 EWGWVNEPAD

-481 DHRDEWIKKAGFGVK
+481 DHRDEWIQKTGFGVK

-538 SYEDLKEKAVS
+538 SYEDLKEKAIS

-561 SKANAIWSFNFS
+561 SKANAIWSFDFS
-573 EADRVRDFMEF
+573 EADRVREFMEF

-650 VAAKKLGI
+650 VTAKKLGI

-672 Q
+672 

>member
-1 MKLMEDL
+1 MENL
-8 IHMLNE
+8 IHILNE

-44 TGLIYSNSPNKNVG
+44 TGLIYSNSPTQKVG
-58 ATILN
+58 ATILD

-68 TIDTQPMLSLDKVH
+68 TIDIQPMLSLDKVH
-82 SAEEVVEFAKNKTM
+82 SAEEVVEFAKKKTM

-103 GLSVRLIYKNGKL
+103 GLSVRIIYKNGKL
-116 ESANTRGDGEVGVD
+116 ESANTRGNGEVGVD

-137 FQNVPLT
+137 FLNVPLT
-144 IPEHKGE
+144 IPKYKEE

-159 IIKLRDFELINKN
+159 IIKLKDFELINKN

-194 KDRKLSFI
+194 KDRRLSFI

-207 SGYNAETME
+207 EGIISNSME
-216 FALNYLDRI
+216 RNLITLNEF
-225 GFETVPRVIIQNSS
+225 GFETVPF
-239 SVEDIDM
+239 
-246 ANKAIM
+246 
-252 EYDTIPYNGIVWHL
+252 GIVQEPTIEEVDQFNKRL
-266 NNIPSD
+266 LSSQSYDIPSD

-279 DLEYGKSLGR
+279 DLDYGKSLGR
-289 TSHHFNWAIAWK
+289 TSHHFNWAVAWK
-301 PEIETFETRLVD
+301 PEIETFETKLVN

-336 ESIITRASLHNLS
+336 ESVITRASLHNLS
-349 VMEETVKIPYI
+349 VMEEILGIPYI

-373 PQILSADKDGFFRYE
+373 PQILSADKDGFDIYAT
-388 LDEEGNERTAW
+388 DKKGNKLIKW
-399 VAEMINLPDICPV
+399 NNPQIYLPQKCPI
-412 CGGMVKIEQEY
+412 CGGMVKIVQEY
-423 DTKTLVCINT
+423 DTKILVCSNSD
-433 LCEGKLVNRLDHFAG
+433 CPGKLVNKLDHFAG

-466 EWGWVSEPAD
+466 EWGWVNEPVD

-481 DHRDEWIKKAGFGVK
+481 DHRDEWIQKTGFGVK
-496 SVDNILSAIED
+496 SVDNILNAIEN

-529 SKDLLNYIE
+529 SKDLLDYIE
-538 SYEDLKEKAVS
+538 SYEDLKEKAIS
-549 KWDFTKIDGFAY
+549 KWNFTKIDGFAY
-561 SKANAIWSFNFS
+561 SKANAIWSFDFS
-573 EADRVRDFMEF
+573 EADRVREFMEF
-584 TVEEKVEVVN
+584 TVEEKPEVKAT
-594 NLEDLTIVITGKLN
+594 LEGAVVVITGRLN
-608 SFKNRAELQ
+608 QFKNRAELQ
-617 EVIESRGGKV
+617 TAIINHGGKV
-627 VGSVSKNTKY
+627 VGSISKNTTY
-637 LINNDTQS
+637 LINNDITS
-645 NSSKN
+645 GSVKN
-650 VAAKKLGI
+650 VSAKKLGV
-658 PIISEEEFK
+658 PILTEEEFS

-672 Q
+672 

>member
-1 MKLMEDL
+1 MESMENL
-8 IHMLNE
+8 IQILNE

-32 KLFDELKSLEER
+32 KLFDELKFLEER
-44 TGLIYSNSPNKNVG
+44 TGLIYSNSPTQKVG
-58 ATILN
+58 ATILD

-68 TIDTQPMLSLDKVH
+68 TIGIQPMLSLDKVH
-82 SAEEVVEFAKNKTM
+82 SAEEVVEFAKKKTM

-116 ESANTRGDGEVGVD
+116 ESANTRGNGEVGVD

-137 FQNVPLT
+137 FLNVPLT
-144 IPEHKGE
+144 IPKYKGE

-159 IIKLRDFELINKN
+159 IIKLKDFELINKN

-194 KDRKLSFI
+194 KDRRLSFI

-207 SGYNAETME
+207 EGIISNSME
-216 FALNYLDRI
+216 CNLITLNEF
-225 GFETVPRVIIQNSS
+225 GFETVPF
-239 SVEDIDM
+239 
-246 ANKAIM
+246 
-252 EYDTIPYNGIVWHL
+252 GIVQEPTIEEVDQL
-266 NNIPSD
+266 NKRLLSSQSYDIPSD

-279 DLEYGKSLGR
+279 DLGYGKSLGR
-289 TSHHFNWAIAWK
+289 TSHHFNWAVAWK
-301 PEIETFETRLVD
+301 PEIETFETKLVN

-336 ESIITRASLHNLS
+336 ESVITRASLHNLS
-349 VMEETVKIPYI
+349 VMEEILGIPYI

-373 PQILSADKDGFFRYE
+373 PQILSADKDGFDIYAT
-388 LDEEGNERTAW
+388 DKKGNKLIKW
-399 VAEMINLPDICPV
+399 NNPQIYLPQKCPI
-412 CGGMVKIEQEY
+412 CGGMVKIVQEY
-423 DTKTLVCINT
+423 DTKTLVCSNSD
-433 LCEGKLVNRLDHFAG
+433 CPGKLVNKLDHFAG

-466 EWGWVSEPAD
+466 EWGWVNEPVD

-481 DHRDEWIKKAGFGVK
+481 EHRDEWIQKTGFGVK
-496 SVDNILSAIED
+496 SVDNILNAIED
-507 SRHPTLD
+507 SRHSTLD

-529 SKDLLNYIE
+529 SKDLLDYIE
-538 SYEDLKEKAVS
+538 SYEDLKEKAIS

-561 SKANAIWSFNFS
+561 SKANAIWSFDFS
-573 EADRVRDFMEF
+573 EADRVREFMEF
-584 TVEEKVEVVN
+584 TVEEKPEVKAT
-594 NLEDLTIVITGKLN
+594 LEGAVVVITGRLN
-608 SFKNRAELQ
+608 QFKNRAELQ
-617 EVIESRGGKV
+617 TAIINHGGKV
-627 VGSVSKNTKY
+627 VGSISKNTTY
-637 LINNDTQS
+637 LINNDITS
-645 NSSKN
+645 GSVKN
-650 VAAKKLGI
+650 ISAKKLGV
-658 PIISEEEFK
+658 PILTEEEFS

-672 Q
+672 

>member
-44 TGLIYSNSPNKNVG
+44 TGLIYSNSPTQNVG

-63 HLTKK
+63 HLIKK
-68 TIDTQPMLSLDKVH
+68 TIDIQPMLSLDKVH
-82 SAEEVVEFAKNKTM
+82 SAEEVVEFAKKKTM

-103 GLSVRLIYKNGKL
+103 GLSVRLIYKDGKL

-144 IPEHKGE
+144 IPKHKGG

-194 KDRKLSFI
+194 KDRRLSFI

-207 SGYNAETME
+207 GGVISKSME
-216 FALNYLDRI
+216 RNLLTLNDY
-225 GFETVPRVIIQNSS
+225 GFEVVPFGVVQKPTVEEVDQ
-239 SVEDIDM
+239 
-246 ANKAIM
+246 
-252 EYDTIPYNGIVWHL
+252 L
-266 NNIPSD
+266 NNLLPSMQSNDIPSD

-279 DLEYGKSLGR
+279 DLDYGKLLGR
-289 TSHHFNWAIAWK
+289 TSHHFNWAVAWK
-301 PEIETFETRLVD
+301 PEIETFETKLVN

-336 ESIITRASLHNLS
+336 ESVITRASLHNLS
-349 VMEETVKIPYI
+349 IMEELLGTPYI
-360 GQKLEIYKANMII
+360 GQILKIYKANMII
-373 PQILSADKDGFFRYE
+373 PQILSASKE
-388 LDEEGNERTAW
+388 K
-399 VAEMINLPDICPV
+399 INLTAINIKTEEEIFSWEIQKDIEIPKECPI

-529 SKDLLNYIE
+529 SKDLLDYIE
-538 SYEDLKEKAVS
+538 SYEDLKEKAIS
-549 KWDFTKIDGFAY
+549 KWDFTQIDGFAY
-561 SKANAIWSFNFS
+561 SKANAIWSFDFS
-573 EADRVRDFMEF
+573 EADRVREFMEF

-627 VGSVSKNTKY
+627 AGSVSKNTKY
-637 LINNDTQS
+637 LINNDT
-645 NSSKN
+645 
-650 VAAKKLGI
+650 
-658 PIISEEEFK
+658 
-667 QKFLT
+667 
-672 Q
+672 

>member
-1 MKLMEDL
+1 MKSMEDL

-26 TDIEYD
+26 TDLEYD
-32 KLFDELKSLEER
+32 KLFDALKSLEER
-44 TGLIYSNSPNKNVG
+44 TGLIYSNSPTQKVG
-58 ATILN
+58 ATVLD

-68 TIDTQPMLSLDKVH
+68 TIDIQPMLSLDKVH
-82 SAEEVVEFAKNKTM
+82 SAEEVVEFAKKKTM

-144 IPEHKGE
+144 IPKHKGE
-151 TLIVDGEA
+151 ILIVDGEA

-172 GQFKNPRNTAAG
+172 GQFKNSRNTAAG

-207 SGYNAETME
+207 GGIITNSME
-216 FALNYLDRI
+216 RKLLTLNEF
-225 GFETVPRVIIQNSS
+225 GFETVPFGVVQEPTIEDVDQLNKLLPSS
-239 SVEDIDM
+239 QS
-246 ANKAIM
+246 
-252 EYDTIPYNGIVWHL
+252 H
-266 NNIPSD
+266 NIPSD

-279 DLEYGKSLGR
+279 DLDYGKSLGR
-289 TSHHFNWAIAWK
+289 TSHHFNWAVAWK
-301 PEIETFETRLVD
+301 PEIEIFETKLVN

-336 ESIITRASLHNLS
+336 ESVIERASLHNLS
-349 VMEETVKIPYI
+349 ILVELFGEAPYV
-360 GQKLEIYKANMII
+360 GQKIEIYKANMII
-373 PQILSADKDGFFRYE
+373 PQVLKADKNNLTSCYATDKF
-388 LDEEGNERTAW
+388 GNKLIEWDYPTISFPT
-399 VAEMINLPDICPV
+399 VCPI
-412 CGGMVKIEQEY
+412 CGGMVKIVQEY

-466 EWGWVSEPAD
+466 EWGWVNEPVD

-481 DHRDEWIKKAGFGVK
+481 DHRDEWIQKAGFGVK

-529 SKDLLNYIE
+529 SKDLLDYIE
-538 SYEDLKEKAVS
+538 SYEDLKEKAIS

-561 SKANAIWSFNFS
+561 NKANAIWSFDFS
-573 EADRVRDFMEF
+573 EADRVREFMEF
-584 TVEEKVEVVN
+584 TVEEKPEVQAT
-594 NLEDLTIVITGKLN
+594 LEGAVVVITGRLN
-608 SFKNRAELQ
+608 QFKNRAELQ
-617 EVIESRGGKV
+617 TAIINHGGKV
-627 VGSVSKNTKY
+627 VGSISKNTTY
-637 LINNDTQS
+637 LINNDITS
-645 NSSKN
+645 GSAKN
-650 VAAKKLGI
+650 VSAKKLGI
-658 PIISEEEFK
+658 PILTEEEFS

-672 Q
+672 

>member
-1 MKLMEDL
+1 MKSMENL
-8 IHMLNE
+8 IYILNE
-14 ASKAYYNGESTM
+14 ASKAYYNGESIM

-44 TGLIYSNSPNKNVG
+44 TGLIYSNSPTQKVG
-58 ATILN
+58 ATILD

-68 TIDTQPMLSLDKVH
+68 TIDIQPMLSLDKVH
-82 SAEEVVEFAKNKTM
+82 SAEEVVEFAKKKTM

-116 ESANTRGDGEVGVD
+116 ESANTRGNGEVGVD

-137 FQNVPLT
+137 FLNVPLT
-144 IPEHKGE
+144 IPKYKGE

-159 IIKLRDFELINKN
+159 IIKLKDFELINKN

-207 SGYNAETME
+207 EGIISNSME
-216 FALNYLDRI
+216 RNLITLNEF
-225 GFETVPRVIIQNSS
+225 GFETVPF
-239 SVEDIDM
+239 
-246 ANKAIM
+246 
-252 EYDTIPYNGIVWHL
+252 GIVQEPTIEEVDQL
-266 NNIPSD
+266 NKRLLSSQSYDIPSD

-279 DLEYGKSLGR
+279 DLDYGKSLGR
-289 TSHHFNWAIAWK
+289 TSHHFNWAVAWK
-301 PEIETFETRLVD
+301 PEIEIFETKLVN
-313 IDWTMGR
+313 IDWNMGR
-320 TGVLTPV
+320 MGALTPV
-327 AVFEPVDDG
+327 AVFESVDDG
-336 ESIITRASLHNLS
+336 ESVITRASLHNLS
-349 VMEETVKIPYI
+349 VMEEILGIPYI

-373 PQILSADKDGFFRYE
+373 PQILSADKDGFDIYAT
-388 LDEEGNERTAW
+388 DKKGNKLIKW
-399 VAEMINLPDICPV
+399 NNPQIYLPQVCPI
-412 CGGMVKIEQEY
+412 CGGMVKIVQKY
-423 DTKTLVCINT
+423 DTKTLVCINP
-433 LCEGKLVNRLDHFAG
+433 LCEGKLVNKLDHFAG

-466 EWGWVSEPAD
+466 EWGWVNEPVD

-481 DHRDEWIKKAGFGVK
+481 DHRDEWIQKTGFGVK

-529 SKDLLNYIE
+529 SKDLLDYIE
-538 SYEDLKEKAVS
+538 SYEDLKEKAIS

-561 SKANAIWSFNFS
+561 SKANAIWSFDFS
-573 EADRVRDFMEF
+573 EADRVREFMEF
-584 TVEEKVEVVN
+584 TVEEKPEVKAT
-594 NLEDLTIVITGKLN
+594 LEGAVVVITGRLN
-608 SFKNRAELQ
+608 QFKNRAELQ
-617 EVIESRGGKV
+617 TAIINHGGKV
-627 VGSVSKNTKY
+627 VGSISKNTTY
-637 LINNDTQS
+637 LINNDITS
-645 NSSKN
+645 GSVKN
-650 VAAKKLGI
+650 ISAKKLGV
-658 PIISEEEFK
+658 PILTEEEFS

-672 Q
+672 